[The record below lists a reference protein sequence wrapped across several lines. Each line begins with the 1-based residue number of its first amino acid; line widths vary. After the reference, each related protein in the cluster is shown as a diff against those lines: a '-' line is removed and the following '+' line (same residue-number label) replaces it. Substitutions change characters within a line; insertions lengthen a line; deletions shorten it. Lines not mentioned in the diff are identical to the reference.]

1 MEKTGPFLKI
11 LERLGG
17 ESRIHYSLDHFV
29 QALEAAGSPHQ
40 SVKTIVIAGTNGKGS
55 VSLLVSSALMAAGKQ
70 VGTFLS
76 PHLQH
81 PRERILHNL
90 TPLSEASLDALAPK
104 WEALADKYELTYFE
118 FLTLLC
124 FVWAK
129 DAGLDYLVLEVG
141 MGGRLDSTNV
151 TTPVATAITSID
163 FDHQAYLGNTL
174 EAILTEKMGILRE
187 GVPVFTHVR
196 GESLQ
201 AVLEKRATEL
211 KAPVHYAWKH
221 PAMVTQ
227 VEWSGQTVELAGTP
241 FRLATPTPGMAQ
253 NAAVAYDLAR
263 YLLPELP
270 IDPLQKAFA
279 RVRNPGRMEVVQ
291 ENPRIVLSGD
301 HNPAGIQTLVET
313 LGLLKCKPRVICAFA
328 PDKPH
333 AEMLKALQAVASD
346 VILTRIARFEGKMP
360 AGYESLTFFIPDP
373 AACVTHAT
381 RYMSPKETLLI
392 TGSLYLVGELRPR
405 WKPEVRFLAN

>member
-1 MEKTGPFLKI
+1 MENNGPFLKI

-17 ESRIHYSLDHFV
+17 ESRIHYSLDHFT
-29 QALEAAGSPHQ
+29 QALEAAGSPHK

-55 VSLLVSSALMAAGKQ
+55 VSLLASSALISAGKQ

-90 TPLSEASLDALAPK
+90 VPLSAASLDALAPK
-104 WEALADKYELTYFE
+104 WEALADQFQLTYFE
-118 FLTLLC
+118 FVNLLC

-129 DAGLDYLVLEVG
+129 EAGLDYLVLEVG

-151 TTPVATAITSID
+151 TTPIATAITTID
-163 FDHQAYLGNTL
+163 FDHQAYLGKTL
-174 EAILTEKMGILRE
+174 EAILTEKMGIMRA

-196 GESLQ
+196 GENLE
-201 AVLEKRATEL
+201 AVLEKRAAEL
-211 KAPVHYAWKH
+211 KAPVHYAWKQ
-221 PAMVTQ
+221 PALVKQ
-227 VEWSGQTVELAGTP
+227 VQWSGQTVELHGTP
-241 FRLATPTPGMAQ
+241 FHLATPTPGMAQ

-263 YLLPELP
+263 FIAPALAV
-270 IDPLQKAFA
+270 DQLQMAFA

-291 ENPRIVLSGD
+291 EQPRIVLSGD

-313 LGLLKCKPRVICAFA
+313 LGLLNCKPRVICAFA

-346 VILTRIARFEGKMP
+346 VILTRIGRFENKMP
-360 AGYESLTFFIPDP
+360 AGYEKLTFFIPDP
-373 AACVTHAT
+373 EACVTHAT
-381 RYMSPKETLLI
+381 RYMGPKETLLI

-405 WKPEVRFLAN
+405 WKPEVNFLAT